1 MHALRL
7 LQSGPCCEQ
16 IAVKT
21 ERAAAQ
27 LFLLE
32 ARGMPPEELAAF
44 RKAVEEE
51 EAACQASLAAAREE
65 M

>member
-1 MHALRL
+1 M
-7 LQSGPCCEQ
+7 QIGPCYEQ

-27 LFLLE
+27 LRWLE
-32 ARGMPPEELAAF
+32 ARVLPSSELAAF

-51 EAACQASLAAAREE
+51 EATYQAALAAAMEE